1 MAAKQIVFS
10 EEARRKLKNGMNVV
24 ANAVSATLGPKGR
37 NVAIDRK
44 FGSPSITHDG
54 VSVAKEIELE
64 DPFENMGAQLL
75 KEAAQ
80 KTNDIAGDGTT
91 TSTVLAHAIVN
102 EGLKALEAGYNPM
115 LLKKGIELATETIVN
130 ELKKNSTKID
140 TREEIASVATN
151 SAADEEVGQLIA
163 DVMDKVG
170 KDGVITVEESKS
182 MQFETEFVEGMQF
195 DRGYIS
201 PYFITNGEQMEAQ
214 ISDAYVLIY
223 DKKISA
229 AQDIVPLL
237 EKLVQLGKRELVI
250 IAEDIDGEALAT
262 LVLNKL
268 RGMLNVLAIKAPG
281 FGDRRKA
288 MLQDIATLT
297 AGQVISEETGRKLET
312 TTVQDLGRAEK
323 IVSDKENTTIVGGKG
338 KKGDIEARIKEIR
351 IEIDKSTSDYDKEK
365 LQERLAKLSG
375 GVAIIRVGAAT
386 ETEMKEKKHRVEDAL
401 SAARAA
407 VEEGIV
413 PGGEISLI
421 NAAGKLDK
429 LAKAHAE
436 DENEEIKV
444 GINIIKKA
452 LEAPIRKLA
461 ANAGQDG
468 SVIIDTVRRTAAEKK
483 NVNIGFNVLTGEYTD
498 MIKAGVIDPVKVVR
512 GALENAASIAA
523 MILTTDVLIT
533 DVPAKESAP
542 AMPPG
547 GMGGMGGMDY

>member
-1 MAAKQIVFS
+1 MAAKQLVFS
-10 EEARRKLKNGMNVV
+10 EDARRKLKHGMNVV
-24 ANAVSATLGPKGR
+24 AEAVSATLGPKGR

-44 FGSPSITHDG
+44 FGSPMITHDG

-75 KEAAQ
+75 KEAAS

-115 LLKKGIELATETIVN
+115 LLKHGISLATESVVE
-130 ELKKNSTKID
+130 ELRKMAVKID
-140 TREEIASVATN
+140 TKEAIGHVATN
-151 SAADEEVGQLIA
+151 SAADEEIGGLIA

-182 MQFETEFVEGMQF
+182 MQFEQEYVEGMQF
-195 DRGYIS
+195 DRGYLS
-201 PYFITNGEQMEAQ
+201 PYFITATDKMEAV
-214 ISDAYVLIY
+214 INEPYILINE
-223 DKKISA
+223 KKISA
-229 AQDIVPLL
+229 AQDIVPIL
-237 EKLVQLGKRELVI
+237 EKLVQIGKRELVI

-268 RGMLNVLAIKAPG
+268 RGMLNVLAVKAPG

-288 MLQDIATLT
+288 MLEDIARLT
-297 AGQVISEETGRKLET
+297 GGTVISEEVGRKLET
-312 TTVQDLGRAEK
+312 ATLQDLGRAEK
-323 IVSDKENTTIVGGKG
+323 VVSDKENTTIVGGKG
-338 KKGDIEARIKEIR
+338 KKSDIEGRIKEIR
-351 IEIDKSTSDYDKEK
+351 SEIDKSTSDYDKEK

-421 NAAGKLDK
+421 NASSKLDK
-429 LAKAHAE
+429 LAKENAE
-436 DENEEIKV
+436 ENEEIRV
-444 GINIIKKA
+444 GINIVKKA

-483 NVNIGFNVLTGEYTD
+483 NKNIGFNVLTSKYVD
-498 MIKAGVIDPVKVVR
+498 MIEAGVIDPVKVVR

-533 DVPAKESAP
+533 DMPEKDKAP

-547 GMGGMGGMDY
+547 GMGGMDY

>member
-1 MAAKQIVFS
+1 MAAKQLVFS
-10 EEARRKLKNGMNVV
+10 EDARRKLKNGMNTV

-37 NVAIDRK
+37 NVAVDRK
-44 FGSPSITHDG
+44 FGSPTITHDG

-75 KEAAQ
+75 KEAAS

-102 EGLKALEAGYNPM
+102 EGLRALEAGYNPM
-115 LLKKGIELATETIVN
+115 LLKGGILRATETVVE
-130 ELKKNSTKID
+130 ELRKMSVKID
-140 TREEIASVATN
+140 TKEEIASVATN
-151 SAADEEVGQLIA
+151 SAADSDIGALIA

-182 MQFETEFVEGMQF
+182 MSDETEFVEGMQF
-195 DRGYIS
+195 DRGYLS
-201 PYFITNGEQMEAQ
+201 AYFITTTDKMEAV
-214 ISDAYVLIY
+214 INEPYILINE
-223 DKKISA
+223 KKISA
-229 AQDIVPLL
+229 AQDIVPIL
-237 EKLVQLGKRELVI
+237 EKLVQIGKRELVI

-268 RGMLNVLAIKAPG
+268 RGMLNVLAVKAPG

-288 MLQDIATLT
+288 MLQDLAILTGGTVIA
-297 AGQVISEETGRKLET
+297 EETGRKLET
-312 TTVQDLGRAEK
+312 ATLQDLGRAEK
-323 IVSDKENTTIVGGKG
+323 VVSDKENTTIVGGKG
-338 KKGDIEARIKEIR
+338 KKSDIEGRIKEIR
-351 IEIDKSTSDYDKEK
+351 AEIDKSTSDYDKEK

-429 LAKAHAE
+429 LIKSLDGE
-436 DENEEIKV
+436 DNEETRV
-444 GINIIKKA
+444 GINIVKKA

-461 ANAGQDG
+461 QNAGQDG
-468 SVIIDTVRRTAAEKK
+468 SVIIDTVRRTAVDKK
-483 NVNIGFNVLTGEYTD
+483 NKNIGYNVLTGEYVD
-498 MIKAGVIDPVKVVR
+498 MIQAGVIDPVKVVR
-512 GALENAASIAA
+512 GALENAASIAS

-533 DVPAKESAP
+533 DIPEKDKAP

-547 GMGGMGGMDY
+547 GMGGMDY

>member
-1 MAAKQIVFS
+1 MAAKQLVFS
-10 EEARRKLKNGMNVV
+10 EDARRKLRTGMNMV
-24 ANAVSATLGPKGR
+24 ANAVGATLGPKGR
-37 NVAIDRK
+37 NVAVDRK
-44 FGSPSITHDG
+44 FGSPTITHDG

-75 KEAAQ
+75 KEAAS

-115 LLKKGIELATETIVN
+115 LLKHGIQQATESVVE
-130 ELKKNSTKID
+130 ELRKMSVKID

-151 SAADEEVGQLIA
+151 SAADESIGELIA
-163 DVMDKVG
+163 GVMDKVG

-182 MQFETEFVEGMQF
+182 MADETEFVEGMQF

-201 PYFITNGEQMEAQ
+201 AYFITNADQMQAI
-214 ISDAYVLIY
+214 ISDAYILINE
-223 DKKISA
+223 KKISA

-237 EKLVQLGKRELVI
+237 EKLVQIGKRELVI

-268 RGMLNVLAIKAPG
+268 RGMLNVLAVKAPG

-288 MLQDIATLT
+288 MLQDIAVLT
-297 AGQVISEETGRKLET
+297 GGTVISEETGRKLET
-312 TTVQDLGRAEK
+312 ATLQDLGRAEK
-323 IVSDKENTTIVGGKG
+323 VVSDKENTTIVGGKG
-338 KKGDIEARIKEIR
+338 KKADIEGRIKEIR
-351 IEIDKSTSDYDKEK
+351 AEIDKSTSDYDKEK
-365 LQERLAKLSG
+365 LQERLAKLHG
-375 GVAIIRVGAAT
+375 GVAIVRVGAAT

-421 NAAGKLDK
+421 NAASKLDK
-429 LAKAHAE
+429 MMKNE
-436 DENEEIKV
+436 DGDDEEIRV
-444 GINIIKKA
+444 GINIVKKA
-452 LEAPIRKLA
+452 LEAPIRRLA
-461 ANAGQDG
+461 TNAGQDG
-468 SVIIDTVRRTAAEKK
+468 SVIIDTVRRTATEKK
-483 NVNIGFNVLTGEYTD
+483 NKNIGYNVLTGRYVD
-498 MIKAGVIDPVKVVR
+498 MIDAGVIDPVKVVR
-512 GALENAASIAA
+512 GALENAASIAS

-533 DVPAKESAP
+533 DMPEKEKAP

-547 GMGGMGGMDY
+547 GMGGMDY

>member
-1 MAAKQIVFS
+1 MAAKQLAFS
-10 EEARRKLKNGMNVV
+10 EEARRKLKRGINVV
-24 ANAVSATLGPKGR
+24 AEAVSATLGPKGR

-44 FGSPSITHDG
+44 FGSPTITHDG
-54 VSVAKEIELE
+54 VSVAKEIELD

-75 KEAAQ
+75 KEAAT

-91 TSTVLAHAIVN
+91 TSTILAHAIVN

-115 LLKKGIELATETIVN
+115 LLKRGIEMATDAVSE
-130 ELKKNSTKID
+130 ELRKVAVKID
-140 TREEIASVATN
+140 TKEEIGYVATN
-151 SAADEEVGQLIA
+151 SAADAEIGNLIA

-182 MQFETEFVEGMQF
+182 MQFETEYVEGMQF
-195 DRGYIS
+195 DRGYLS
-201 PYFITNGEQMEAQ
+201 PYFITDTEQMEAS
-214 ISDAYVLIY
+214 ISEAYVLINE
-223 DKKISA
+223 KKISA

-250 IAEDIDGEALAT
+250 IAEDVDGEALAT

-268 RGMLNVLAIKAPG
+268 RGMLNVLAVKAPG

-288 MLQDIATLT
+288 MLQDVATLT
-297 AGQVISEETGRKLET
+297 GGTVISEETGRKLESAT
-312 TTVQDLGRAEK
+312 IEDLGRAEK
-323 IVSDKENTTIVGGKG
+323 VVSDKENTTIIGGKG
-338 KKGDIEARIKEIR
+338 EKNAITTRIKEIR
-351 IEIDKSTSDYDKEK
+351 TEIDKSTSDYDREK

-375 GVAIIRVGAAT
+375 GVAIVRVGAAT
-386 ETEMKEKKHRVEDAL
+386 ETELKEKKHRVEDAL

-421 NAAGKLDK
+421 NASVALDK
-429 LAKAHAE
+429 IKAK
-436 DENEEIKV
+436 DEETKV
-444 GINIIKKA
+444 GINIVRKA

-461 ANAGQDG
+461 SNAGEDG
-468 SVIIDTVRRTAAEKK
+468 SVIIDTVRRTAAEKDNK
-483 NVNIGFNVLTGEYTD
+483 NIGFNVLTAEYTD

-533 DVPAKESAP
+533 DMPEEKSSGP

-547 GMGGMGGMDY
+547 GMGGMGY